1 MSTPTPPFR
10 ADQVGSLLR
19 PQYLHDAREQFATG
33 KIDAGALREVENR
46 AIAEV
51 VKKQEAVGMPSISDG
66 EFRRTYFHLDFYQHL
81 EGVTISGNINA
92 SSDAQKSVGFTPP
105 KLTVTGKLAH
115 KYPILLGDYEF
126 LKTQTPAKV
135 KITMPSPTMLH
146 FRGGRA
152 GIDAKAYPDL
162 EEFFS
167 DLAQCYRDEITSLY
181 NAGCRYIQLDDTN
194 LAYLCDP
201 KMRADAAA
209 RGEDPN
215 ALPELYARV
224 INDAIKHDH
233 KDLTIGIHL
242 CRGNFKSTFFAS
254 GGYEPVAEVL
264 FNKLNVDS
272 YFLEFDDERS
282 GDFSPLRFVPA
293 NKFVILGVVSSKIG
307 ELESKDFIRSRLDDA
322 AKYMPKNNMG
332 LSPQCG
338 FASTSHGNNLSEEQQ
353 WAKLRFIVD
362 LAQEYWGTAGSAR

>member
-1 MSTPTPPFR
+1 MSKTSPPFR

-19 PQYLHDAREQFATG
+19 PGYLLEAREQFATG
-33 KIDAGALREVENR
+33 KIDADALREVENR

-51 VKKQEAVGMPSISDG
+51 VRKQEAVGLSSISDG
-66 EFRRTYFHLDFYQHL
+66 EFRRSYFHLDFFQHL
-81 EGVTISGNINA
+81 EGVSISGNINA

-105 KLTVTGKLAH
+105 KLSVTGKLGH
-115 KYPILLGDYEF
+115 RYPILLGDFEF
-126 LKTQTPAKV
+126 LKQQTNATV

-162 EEFFS
+162 EEFFA
-167 DLAQCYRDEITSLY
+167 DLAQAYRDEIESLY
-181 NAGCRYIQLDDTN
+181 KAGCRYIQLDDTN

-224 INDAIKHDH
+224 INAAIENGHD
-233 KDLTIGIHL
+233 DLTIGIHL

-264 FNKLNVDS
+264 FNQLDVDT
-272 YFLEFDDERS
+272 YFLEYDDERS
-282 GDFSPLRFVPA
+282 GDFAPLRFVPE
-293 NKFVILGVVSSKIG
+293 NKFVVLGVVSSKIG
-307 ELESKDFIRSRLDDA
+307 ELESRDFILSRLDEA
-322 AKYMPKNNMG
+322 AKYMPKGNMG

-362 LAQEYWGTAGSAR
+362 LANEYWGTAGSC